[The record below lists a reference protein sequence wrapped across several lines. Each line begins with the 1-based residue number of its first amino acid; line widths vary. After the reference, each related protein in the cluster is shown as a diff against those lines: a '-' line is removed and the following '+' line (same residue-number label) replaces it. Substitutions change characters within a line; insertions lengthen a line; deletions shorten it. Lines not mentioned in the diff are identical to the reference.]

1 MPGIALGSDHHNHT
15 HAHPNAHVNF
25 DLGNN
30 GEEKQRT
37 PGRKHSDTI
46 YPGHPIKTFSEK

>member
-1 MPGIALGSDHHNHT
+1 VLGNDHDHNHN
-15 HAHPNAHVNF
+15 HVHPNAHVNF

-30 GEEKQRT
+30 TEEKQRT